1 MIVGGRGPRAPSW
14 IHDYLS
20 VTMNPRVRGMQHI
33 IQLLF
38 LNLSLWVAQFAIDL
52 TLCQHDLLLIL
63 FIDLEFVRV

>member
-1 MIVGGRGPRAPSW
+1 
-14 IHDYLS
+14 
-20 VTMNPRVRGMQHI
+20 MNPRVRGMQHI